1 MIRVRMGRVPRSTRV
16 RSAALRTL
24 VDRGTVP
31 IRTQITDERY
41 PPAVESAAYFI
52 VSEAL
57 TNISKHANARS
68 AAITIA
74 PRHGT
79 LLVEVA
85 DDGAGGAKP
94 DASGGLQGLADRVGA
109 LNGRL
114 TIDSAPGTGTT
125 IRAEIPCASLSQT
138 TQR

>member
-1 MIRVRMGRVPRSTRV
+1 MGSVPRSASV
-16 RSAALRTL
+16 RSAALGTL
-24 VDRGTVP
+24 VDRGTLP
-31 IRTQITDERY
+31 IRTRITDQRY
-41 PPAVESAAYFI
+41 SPAVESAAYFI

-85 DDGAGGAKP
+85 DDGAGGAKRQT
-94 DASGGLQGLADRVGA
+94 SGGLQGLADRVGA

-114 TIDSAPGTGTT
+114 TIDSAPGAGTT
-125 IRAEIPCASLSQT
+125 IRAEIPCASSSPT